1 MNSLKVNS
9 PVTIKLHIYNTDS
22 RYCVGVSMN
31 VQCRWSQ
38 VCNKRG
44 DNTAGRGC
52 FVEKQEGYTR
62 PTSRDETRQRS
73 TPRENVK
80 TRTSLSL
87 LSVFIVHLPW
97 YDVLQSDGSDVRP
110 REPME
115 LARGLFPFLADGKTR
130 RGGVGGEGAE
140 EEPITARERVLRD
153 LDQWELEW
161 VLLTP
166 RGCWVANNN
175 PAEFR
180 PIALVRGVNL
190 DADWSA
196 ESPSLIT
203 FCPLMLTLSY
213 HTGRSCAAHK
223 TQTRTVIAR
232 MWINEWFRGGL
243 FLETRYIS

>member
-80 TRTSLSL
+80 KRTPLSL

-97 YDVLQSDGSDVRP
+97 CDVLQSDGSDVRP

-115 LARGLFPFLADGKTR
+115 LARGIFPFLADGKTR
-130 RGGVGGEGAE
+130 RGGWVEKGRKRSQSRRENVSWEISTNESSNGCSWPHVGAE
-140 EEPITARERVLRD
+140 LQTTTQRSFDQSRSSEVLISTLIGPPSPPHSSRSAR
-153 LDQWELEW
+153 
-161 VLLTP
+161 
-166 RGCWVANNN
+166 
-175 PAEFR
+175 
-180 PIALVRGVNL
+180 
-190 DADWSA
+190 
-196 ESPSLIT
+196 
-203 FCPLMLTLSY
+203 
-213 HTGRSCAAHK
+213 
-223 TQTRTVIAR
+223 
-232 MWINEWFRGGL
+232 
-243 FLETRYIS
+243 